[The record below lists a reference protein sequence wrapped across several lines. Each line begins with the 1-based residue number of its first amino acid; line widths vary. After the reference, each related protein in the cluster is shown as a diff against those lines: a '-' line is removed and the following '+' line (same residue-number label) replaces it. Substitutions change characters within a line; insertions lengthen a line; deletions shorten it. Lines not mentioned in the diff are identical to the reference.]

1 MTPAQTPAHTAA
13 QGPARTPVRPD
24 LADLEPYGAPQLDV
38 PVRLNTNETAERPP
52 EDYLREVGRRIQS
65 LDLNRYPD
73 RPHTRLRELLA
84 ARVDLAVGQTWAANG
99 SNEVLAQV
107 LQAYGGPGRMLA
119 TVRPGYSMYPV
130 LARVTATGFHEVD
143 LADDFSWSDR
153 VVDDL
158 AATRADVVFVPNPNN
173 PTGMR
178 VPSAVLAALH
188 DAIAPALL
196 VVDEAYVEFGGESV
210 VGHVG
215 EWDRL
220 VVSRTFSKA
229 FRLAG
234 LRLGYMHAPDWV
246 VDDVRRVRLPYHLD
260 AIKQV
265 AAEVALEREGT
276 FLDHRARV
284 ASERERVRGALA
296 AIDDVVVWPSDA
308 NFVLF
313 RVADAGQVFRA
324 LLDRGVLVRDFSTAP
339 RLHDCLRVTIGTAE
353 ENDEFVAAL
362 ADVLGVVPGPPT
374 STPAPRR

>member
-1 MTPAQTPAHTAA
+1 MSSE
-13 QGPARTPVRPD
+13 RTPVRAD

-52 EDYLREVGRRIQS
+52 ETYLREVGRRIQS

-84 ARVDLAVGQTWAANG
+84 ARVDLAVDQTWAANG

-107 LQAYGGPGRMLA
+107 LQAYGGPGRTLA

-130 LARVTATGFHEVD
+130 LARVTSTAFHQVD
-143 LADDFSWSDR
+143 LEDDFSWSDR
-153 VVDDL
+153 VVADL
-158 AATRADVVFVPNPNN
+158 AGGRPDVVFVPNPNN

-178 VPSAVLAALH
+178 VPPDVLAAIH

-196 VVDEAYVEFGGESV
+196 VVDEAYVEFGAESV
-210 VGHVG
+210 VGRVG

-234 LRLGYMHAPDWV
+234 LRLGYLHAPDWV
-246 VDDVRRVRLPYHLD
+246 VHDLRRVRLPYHLD

-265 AAEVALEREGT
+265 AAEVALEHEPA

-284 ASERERVRGALA
+284 AAERERVLA
-296 AIDDVVVWPSDA
+296 ALGATAGVAVWPSDA

-313 RVADAGQVFRA
+313 RIAGAAAVFRA
-324 LLDRGVLVRDFSTAP
+324 LLDRGVLVRDFSPSP
-339 RLHDCLRVTIGTAE
+339 RLDDCLRVTIGTPS
-353 ENDEFVAAL
+353 ENDEFLAAL
-362 ADVLGVVPGPPT
+362 ADVLDVASGRPHR
-374 STPAPRR
+374 PAAHR